1 MLKPRDYVVEGTSII
16 SEMKNPA
23 SSKVEDLSNKPKT
36 EQNDLQGENRN
47 KVGSDLGVCKTGELS
62 DKSCNFQNVWETNN
76 GKIVQELKDWLEMIR
91 KTGMSELNKDY
102 SIPVDKEIQ
111 DSEKEQ
117 RAFYTIA
124 SCDSPDSIWNYKY
137 SGSKGKNKCFH
148 GKGKLSF
155 TINKT
160 PPNGYNYG
168 MKSGHCLKIP
178 YENLKNIES
187 IEGFFDEQGVLN
199 GHGVRIKY
207 RNGRLIKATVV
218 KGVMHG
224 LVLEHDVKIDPETNR
239 PSEDSPVLSKISL
252 YNNGMK
258 EIDEHEWHLLQN
270 GIKIFC
276 SKSLKSKSIIFVP
289 KGLSENKEVT
299 ETEKIDTVSTPIE
312 HIDHQTMVI
321 FGNLDLK
328 DKMVLSAKN
337 VISTMSSKK
346 ENGLFVIDFNAAS
359 QNGTHTDSSQNDY
372 DLQTGSWTNAVTAK
386 LSRFIEIITNSKNA
400 LADNFKPTPKSDST
414 SEIKMPLMKLT
425 GMKKVGKGGDV
436 LHLYI
441 SSPYSTEENIKGKLR
456 KRDLDKKGKLSGVLE
471 IQMLTTLKRKDLA
484 KAYQANPAP
493 PPSNSTVKD
502 SFSHEYLAQRIDIR
516 QQDPD
521 SEESEDDLLTY
532 QESPFKFNSQDIV
545 ESIKANFQ
553 NGKIKDGTVAT
564 IKFTD
569 SSSIEGF
576 VRNNCFHGIVRYL
589 DAPLPAKKPLKRYS
603 KNKQINRVQQIGQVA
618 GLSED
623 AAIVEVNKV
632 GVYKNGFLDGPSYD
646 FRTESLL
653 YSNSMRN
660 KQEVDTF
667 GALIENDYS
676 SVYAGQFI
684 GEKMISGYL
693 ADIIGQEEV
702 DQIRI
707 PHLSKPLSDTIY
719 STIEFSDI
727 IDGKVALTSN
737 PSSSHLVADPVEDK
751 WVYVKES
758 ENITNMY
765 TEHEDGLF
773 AKIDIPEKQIVSFF
787 GGIIIDKESWNQMR
801 LLDPVYFRPV
811 YTDHHGT

>member
-1 MLKPRDYVVEGTSII
+1 
-16 SEMKNPA
+16 MKNPV
-23 SSKVEDLSNKPKT
+23 SSTPSDVEDLSNKQKT

-47 KVGSDLGVCKTGELS
+47 TVGSDLGVCKTGEFS
-62 DKSCNFQNVWETNN
+62 DKSCNVQNVWEINN
-76 GKIVQELKDWLEMIR
+76 EKIVHELEGWLEMIR
-91 KTGMSELNKDY
+91 KTSMTELNKDY

-117 RAFYTIA
+117 RAFYTIT
-124 SCDSPDSIWNYKY
+124 SCDSPEGIWNYKY
-137 SGSKGKNKCFH
+137 SGSKGKNKGFH

-187 IEGFFDEQGVLN
+187 IEGFFDEKGILN

-270 GIKIFC
+270 GIKIFRC
-276 SKSLKSKSIIFVP
+276 KNLKSKSIIFVP

-299 ETEKIDTVSTPIE
+299 ETEKPDTLSTQNE
-312 HIDHQTMVI
+312 HNDHQTNVI

-328 DKMVLSAKN
+328 DKMVLSAQN
-337 VISTMSSKK
+337 VVSTMSSKI
-346 ENGLFVIDFNAAS
+346 EDGLFVVDFDADS
-359 QNGTHTDSSQNDY
+359 QDGTHIDSSQNDY

-386 LSRFIEIITNSKNA
+386 LSRFIEIITNSKNT
-400 LADNFKPTPKSDST
+400 LADNFKPMPKSDSA
-414 SEIKMPLMKLT
+414 SEIKIPLMKLT
-425 GMKKVGKGGDV
+425 GMKKVGKDGDV

-441 SSPYSTEENIKGKLR
+441 SCPYSAEENIKGKLR

-471 IQMLTTLKRKDLA
+471 IQMLTTLKRKDIA

-493 PPSNSTVKD
+493 PPSNNTVKD

-516 QQDPD
+516 QHESD
-521 SEESEDDLLTY
+521 SNEGESEDDLLTY

-576 VRNNCFHGIVRYL
+576 VRSNCFHGMVRYL
-589 DAPLPAKKPLKRYS
+589 DPPLPAKKPLKRYS
-603 KNKQINRVQQIGQVA
+603 KNKQINRVQQIGQV

-623 AAIVEVNKV
+623 ATIVEVNRV
-632 GVYKNGFLDGPSYD
+632 GVYKNGFLDGPSWD

-653 YSNSMRN
+653 YRNSVRN
-660 KQEVDTF
+660 EKESDTF
-667 GALIENDYS
+667 GAHIENDYS
-676 SVYAGQFI
+676 ISYAGHFI
-684 GEKMISGYL
+684 GEKMNSGYL
-693 ADIIGQEEV
+693 ADIIGQKEV

-707 PHLSKPLSDTIY
+707 PQFSKPLSDTIY
-719 STIEFSDI
+719 NTIEFSDI
-727 IDGKVALTSN
+727 VDGKVAPTSN
-737 PSSSHLVADPVEDK
+737 LPSSHLVADPVEDK